1 MTRPIE
7 FRGRATTTIKFY
19 WLEDIDPLLHSHYV
33 RIIGAEGTRLFSKS
47 SRGWNK
53 WKKGNFFFFGAFDGE
68 KESLSFIEGEV
79 YVGRLDG
86 GPWCWSRSSKT
97 VESLLRFLAEN
108 RTRANKL
115 SHLRAFRERTGS
127 PSEGLTVCPRWQI
140 ERRWKR
146 TKVITFG
153 SWRDFNLGP
162 CWREGEGRKR
172 RWRVSRYVERKKKS
186 SILQFSKIVNF
197 NPFLTHSTFF

>member
-19 WLEDIDPLLHSHYV
+19 WLENIDPLLHSHYV

-53 WKKGNFFFFGAFDGE
+53 WKKGNFFFLWRVRRRKGE
-68 KESLSFIEGEV
+68 FIV
-79 YVGRLDG
+79 YRGWGVRRLDG